1 MPKLDKQLMSEV
13 AETVL
18 KGSTSL
24 FLTPGLTAIAGLATQ
39 HETPGISYSDSRQA
53 FADRVADRFRKAFVE
68 KAQEIRKCSE
78 LTARKLMQ
86 PERTNPSFVQMS
98 GSETGWVFFHPNEDI
113 SPADEIGNP
122 AFVYWPTEGGDYQ
135 KIPYVLWCRERAKS
149 VWRPVH
155 LGGSLKWEDP
165 PTEAKKPRDAWN
177 ALLEDTF

>member
-1 MPKLDKQLMSEV
+1 MPKLDKQLLVEV
-13 AETVL
+13 AETVIR
-18 KGSTSL
+18 GSGAF
-24 FLTPGLTAIAGLATQ
+24 FLTPGLTAISALGATL
-39 HETPGISYSDSRQA
+39 TSPGDPDGGDRQA
-53 FADRVADRFRKAFVE
+53 FADRVADRFRKTFIE

-113 SPADEIGNP
+113 SPTDEIGNP
-122 AFVYWPTEGGDYQ
+122 SFVYWPTEGGDYQ
-135 KIPYVLWCRERAKS
+135 KISYVIWCRERAKS

-155 LGGSLKWEDP
+155 LSGALKWEDP
-165 PTEAKKPRDAWN
+165 KPEAQKPRDAWN